1 MRKLENNIITKNKD
15 IFKIWRLIGI
25 GGVQGYS
32 FKIFNPYVIGAKR
45 NSQHLKKF
53 IDFGFLNHVHN
64 LSISLILTIG
74 RNVTY
79 AVI

>member
-1 MRKLENNIITKNKD
+1 MLDLARILLKKKNKE
-15 IFKIWRLIGI
+15 IFIIMRLIG
-25 GGVQGYS
+25 GVKGYS
-32 FKIFNPYVIGAKR
+32 FKIFNPYVIRARR

-53 IDFGFLNHVHN
+53 TNFSFLGHVHN

-79 AVI
+79 PVI

>member
-1 MRKLENNIITKNKD
+1 MFLKNKE
-15 IFKIWRLIGI
+15 IFKIMRLI